1 MIAEPS
7 SMISLK
13 EIRAKVKSKL
23 NAGTNDNVKIFLRDM
38 FTSKSGNFFC
48 AKYILVIH
56 FCQCLHSILVVEV
69 QTMDIAH
76 MAIQV
81 GGAREG
87 QSFDL
92 KI

>member
-1 MIAEPS
+1 LINN
-7 SMISLK
+7 
-13 EIRAKVKSKL
+13 EILCRQGLFKKNFLYQLELAQV
-23 NAGTNDNVKIFLRDM
+23 GTRLGSQI
-38 FTSKSGNFFC
+38 
-48 AKYILVIH
+48 
-56 FCQCLHSILVVEV
+56 
-69 QTMDIAH
+69 MDIVD